1 MAGVDRISLWRIG
14 LWLRREVLDRVLFHG
29 RPLVCALAFV
39 WRRLLFRTTF
49 VAITGSL
56 GKTTAKE
63 CVAACLAARYRTACI
78 PVDSNDDGWLALSVL
93 RVRPWH
99 RYAVLEVAAGAPGR
113 MFVDAPHWMRRGA
126 AASAGIEWLEE
137 GDGDGTQAHELAL
150 LQRMYA

>member
-1 MAGVDRISLWRIG
+1 MAGVYRISLWRISLSRID

-56 GKTTAKE
+56 GKTTAKQ

-78 PVDSNDDGWLALSVL
+78 PVDSNVNLLVGNQPRFKTAAGRVGRKLA
-93 RVRPWH
+93 VR
-99 RYAVLEVAAGAPGR
+99 VLEPLNGG
-113 MFVDAPHWMRRGA
+113 
-126 AASAGIEWLEE
+126 
-137 GDGDGTQAHELAL
+137 L
-150 LQRMYA
+150 LPSSSEDNS